1 MKWKLN
7 NSISC
12 LPWPAQSPDLN
23 PIEHLWDEL
32 ERKVR
37 RCDILSKNETELF
50 NFLVEEWEKIPL
62 NVLEKLVDSMP
73 SRLQAVCDGNGY
85 PTSY

>member
-32 ERKVR
+32 ERRVHR
-37 RCDILSKNETELF
+37 RDILSKNETELF

-73 SRLQAVCDGNGY
+73 LRLQAVCDGNGY